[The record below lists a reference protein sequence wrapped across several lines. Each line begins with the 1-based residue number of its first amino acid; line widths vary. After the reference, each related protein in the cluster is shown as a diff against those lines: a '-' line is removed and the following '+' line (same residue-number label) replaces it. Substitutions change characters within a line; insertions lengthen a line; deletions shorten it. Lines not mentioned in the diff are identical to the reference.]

1 MRVIGG
7 VGICTEPTNAF
18 VKTNASRRVAEVFE
32 FGWDDVLHHIV
43 RSQRFSEHFRS
54 TSIISMTH
62 SVQCVEVCLL
72 VSLLSR
78 RVPVRT
84 SSHACP

>member
-18 VKTNASRRVAEVFE
+18 FPTNASRRVAEVFE

-72 VSLLSR
+72 VSLLPR
-78 RVPVRT
+78 RVPLRT